1 MPQLD
6 PSDDLP
12 SFLGRAA
19 HDLGMAGLLGGTLFG
34 RMALHPAVTE
44 ISDKIERGRVVN
56 AAWRRYGVVNGLSL
70 LAVTSGWATARATEA
85 RPSRLTA
92 REYAL
97 ARAKDALTG
106 AVAVSGLATAVEGM
120 RFARQA
126 PGGGV
131 PLDDGDTAAPEAT
144 ASATRNKKA
153 LNALGIATL
162 VSEAGLVAVN
172 AALAQEQHRRPG
184 LRRRVL
190 RRA

>member
-1 MPQLD
+1 MPSLD
-6 PSDDLP
+6 ASDDLA

-44 ISDKIERGRVVN
+44 ITDKAERGRVVN
-56 AAWRRYGVVNGLSL
+56 AAWRRYGLVNGLSL
-70 LAVTSGWATARATEA
+70 AAVTAGWASARATEA
-85 RPSRLTA
+85 GPGRLTP
-92 REYAL
+92 REAGL

-106 AVAVSGLATAVEGM
+106 AVAVTGLATALEGV
-120 RFARQA
+120 RFSRQE
-126 PGGGV
+126 PRGGV
-131 PLDDGDTAAPEAT
+131 PLEDGDTAAPEAS

-172 AALAQEQHRRPG
+172 AALAQEQHRRPA
-184 LRRRVL
+184 LRRRLV
-190 RRA
+190 RR